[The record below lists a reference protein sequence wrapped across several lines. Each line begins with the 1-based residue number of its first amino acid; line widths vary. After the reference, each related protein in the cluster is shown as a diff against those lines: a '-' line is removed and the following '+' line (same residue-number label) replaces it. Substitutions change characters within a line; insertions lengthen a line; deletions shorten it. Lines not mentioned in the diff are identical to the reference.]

1 MIARAL
7 LATITN
13 AVSAINKGVF
23 FMTTSLLRALSI
35 NAQILSVVQN
45 EPAMGRE
52 AGGLATSADVRCLPF
67 WAVWSCQR
75 VELSHF
81 STADSE

>member
-35 NAQILSVVQN
+35 KAAFTAS
-45 EPAMGRE
+45 
-52 AGGLATSADVRCLPF
+52 ATALVSTWNRRLWSSLRSLLP
-67 WAVWSCQR
+67 
-75 VELSHF
+75 
-81 STADSE
+81 

>member
-7 LATITN
+7 PATITN

-23 FMTTSLLRALSI
+23 FMTTSLLRAPSI

-45 EPAMGRE
+45 EPAMGGS
-52 AGGLATSADVRCLPF
+52 GGV
-67 WAVWSCQR
+67 
-75 VELSHF
+75 
-81 STADSE
+81 

>member
-45 EPAMGRE
+45 EPAMGGKRR
-52 AGGLATSADVRCLPF
+52 GLATSADVRCLPF

-81 STADSE
+81 STADLE

>member
-7 LATITN
+7 LATIIN

-52 AGGLATSADVRCLPF
+52 AAGS
-67 WAVWSCQR
+67 
-75 VELSHF
+75 SHF
-81 STADSE
+81 G

>member
-35 NAQILSVVQN
+35 HAQMLSVVQN
-45 EPAMGRE
+45 EPAMGGS
-52 AGGLATSADVRCLPF
+52 GGV
-67 WAVWSCQR
+67 
-75 VELSHF
+75 
-81 STADSE
+81 